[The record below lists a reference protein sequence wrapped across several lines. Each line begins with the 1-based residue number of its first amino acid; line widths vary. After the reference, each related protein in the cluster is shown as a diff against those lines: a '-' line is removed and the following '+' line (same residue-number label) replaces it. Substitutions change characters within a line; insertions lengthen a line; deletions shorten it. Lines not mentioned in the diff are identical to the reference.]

1 MIVTLEDLQE
11 IFGDNHTIVISRE
24 LTKRFE
30 ENNRG
35 SIKLPSWGTA
45 DLGATYSFN
54 LLGYDARA
62 RLNVNNLF
70 DEEYL
75 SQSQTNF
82 HNDGGRTWN
91 GINVEN
97 NVYFGKGTT
106 WNLGLNINF

>member
-1 MIVTLEDLQE
+1 M
-11 IFGDNHTIVISRE
+11 
-24 LTKRFE
+24 
-30 ENNRG
+30 
-35 SIKLPSWGTA
+35 PSWGTA

-91 GINVEN
+91 GVNVEN
-97 NVYFGKGTT
+97 QVYFGKGTT

>member
-1 MIVTLEDLQE
+1 MY
-11 IFGDNHTIVISRE
+11 
-24 LTKRFE
+24 KRQ
-30 ENNRG
+30 
-35 SIKLPSWGTA
+35 
-45 DLGATYSFN
+45 
-54 LLGYDARA
+54 
-62 RLNVNNLF
+62 VNNLF